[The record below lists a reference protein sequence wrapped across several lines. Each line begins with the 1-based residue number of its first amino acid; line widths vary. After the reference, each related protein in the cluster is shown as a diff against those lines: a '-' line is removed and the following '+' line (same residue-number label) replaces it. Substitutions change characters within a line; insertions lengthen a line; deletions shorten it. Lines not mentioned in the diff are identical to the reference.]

1 MSLLTAELRKVWGNR
16 VFPMLLAV
24 LVAANL
30 LLLWMGTRPTANRP
44 PAAAYRAVG
53 ADLAALG
60 SDMTAKGD
68 FLHSKLNETES
79 LLRLENFFRNSAYSN
94 SVIQKNYRE
103 ENAALFEAY
112 EQTYLDKT
120 YTLYT
125 DSLTMEYR
133 LFTQLVN
140 EYDTVAGYTDF
151 LDSVQTKAS
160 QLAGISIF
168 QNDETG
174 YDLKNIE
181 VTAKVYAGLGETAID
196 YYPQKGLYTAIS
208 YAFTD
213 LILLASML
221 VLALLLVRQERDSGL
236 LSLVRS
242 LPGGRLQTALAKLG
256 AFALSL
262 LTVLALLYGINL
274 AYCAATFGLGS
285 LTRTIQSVPAL
296 MRCTM
301 QITVGQYLFRFL
313 LAKWAG
319 AFVMGLWVML
329 AALVARR
336 AAAGW
341 AAALTGPLVMFG
353 IRAAIP
359 ATSRLNVIKYAN
371 LASLLQTNE
380 LLGNYRNLFWFGS
393 PIGLPLVEWTAA
405 VVYGGVLTFAFCWVF
420 ARAQLLPAAKRGFL
434 LGLRHK
440 THATSIYKEEAR
452 KLLLLNG
459 AAVVLVA
466 FIGFCIYQGLTAES
480 YIGADEIYYAYYMNH
495 ISGPFTQESYDWLEE
510 QGEEFDPMLEAQRQV
525 AAGILSSDALL
536 AFSALQQ
543 KYSVYSQVINQNI
556 NYYLKEHP
564 GAWLVYESG
573 YKELFGFTGDADVQD
588 ALLAGLACALCF
600 SGLFAMERR
609 GGMET
614 VLCVTPLGRK
624 RTVRA
629 KLLMSGVAAFVIAA
643 GSCLPHL
650 IQVLRDYG
658 LPVLFAPAMSI
669 SEFESLPM
677 FVTLSDVLLFWFL
690 CRIAACLCMAAITLT
705 LGRLFGNLLPA
716 LFVSAVGYCLPAL
729 LSLSGMEGGIEWLGF
744 WPLFHAA
751 NFFTTQGYAGE
762 EGLPYNNAWVII
774 LIFTAAVFVTV
785 ALTGYLQDAYE
796 LKGVDLD
803 ARRW

>member
-30 LLLWMGTRPTANRP
+30 LLLWMGTRPTANQP

-53 ADLAALG
+53 ADLVALG

-79 LLRLENFFRNSAYSN
+79 LLRLENYFRDLAYGN
-94 SVIQKNYRE
+94 SVILQNYRE
-103 ENAALFEAY
+103 ENADLFDQY
-112 EQTYLDKT
+112 EQMYRDKS
-120 YTLYT
+120 YNLYT

-151 LDSVQTKAS
+151 LDSVQIKAN

-181 VTAKVYAGLGETAID
+181 VTANVYAGLGETTID
-196 YYPQKGLYTAIS
+196 YYPQKGLYTTIS

-262 LTVLALLYGINL
+262 LAVLVLLYGVNL
-274 AYCAATFGLGS
+274 AYCAATFGLGP

-301 QITVGQYLFRFL
+301 QITVGQYLLRFL

-341 AAALTGPLVMFG
+341 AAALVGPLVMFG

-380 LLGNYRNLFWFGS
+380 LLGNYRNLYWFGS

-405 VVYGGVLTFAFCWVF
+405 VLYGGVLVFAFCWVF
-420 ARAQLLPAAKRGFL
+420 ASAQLLPAAKRGFL

-452 KLLLLNG
+452 KLFLLNG
-459 AAVVLVA
+459 AALVLAA
-466 FIGFCIYQGLTAES
+466 FGGFGIYQGVTAES

-510 QGEEFDPMLEAQRQV
+510 QGEEFAPMLEAQRQV
-525 AAGILSSDALL
+525 AAGTLSSDALL

-588 ALLAGLACALCF
+588 ALLAGLACSLCF
-600 SGLFAMERR
+600 SGLFSMERR

-614 VLCVTPLGRK
+614 VLCVTPRGRK

-690 CRIAACLCMAAITLT
+690 CRIAACLCMAVITLT

-729 LSLSGMEGGIEWLGF
+729 LSLSGMEGGIEWMGF

-751 NFFTTQGYAGE
+751 NFLTTQGYAGE
-762 EGLPYNNAWVII
+762 EGLPYNYAWMI
-774 LIFTAAVFVTV
+774 LLFFAAALLGTIFLWGT
-785 ALTGYLQDAYE
+785 LQDSYE
-796 LKGVDLD
+796 MKGLDLD
-803 ARRW
+803 ATG

>member
-30 LLLWMGTRPTANRP
+30 LLLWMGTRPTANQP
-44 PAAAYRAVG
+44 PAASYRAVG

-79 LLRLENFFRNSAYSN
+79 LLRLENYFRDLAYGN
-94 SVIQKNYRE
+94 SVILQNYRE
-103 ENAALFEAY
+103 ENADLFDQY
-112 EQTYLDKT
+112 EQMYRDKS

-151 LDSVQTKAS
+151 LDSVQTKAN

-181 VTAKVYAGLGETAID
+181 VTAAVYAGLGETAID

-262 LTVLALLYGINL
+262 LAVLALLYGVNL
-274 AYCAATFGLGS
+274 AYCAATFGLGP

-301 QITVGQYLFRFL
+301 QITVGEYLLRFL
-313 LAKWAG
+313 LAKWVG

-329 AALVARR
+329 AALAARR

-341 AAALTGPLVMFG
+341 AAALVGPLVMFG

-380 LLGNYRNLFWFGS
+380 LLGNYRNLYWFGS
-393 PIGLPLVEWTAA
+393 PVGLPLVEWTAA
-405 VVYGGVLTFAFCWVF
+405 VLYGGALGFGFCWVF

-452 KLLLLNG
+452 KLFLLNG

-466 FIGFCIYQGLTAES
+466 FIGFGIYQGVTAES
-480 YIGADEIYYAYYMNH
+480 YIGADEIYYAYYMNR
-495 ISGPFTQESYDWLEE
+495 ISGPFPQESYDWLVE
-510 QGEEFDPMLEAQRQV
+510 QGEEFAPMLEAQRQV
-525 AAGILSSDALL
+525 AAGTLSSDALL

-543 KYSVYSQVINQNI
+543 KYNVYTQIINQNI

-588 ALLAGLACALCF
+588 TLLAGLACALCF

-614 VLCVTPLGRK
+614 VLCVTPRGRK

-629 KLLMSGVAAFVIAA
+629 KLLMSGGAAFVIAA

-650 IQVLRDYG
+650 IQVVRDYG
-658 LPVLFAPAMSI
+658 LPVLLAPAMSI
-669 SEFESLPM
+669 SEFESLPT
-677 FVTLSDVLLFWFL
+677 FVTLSDVLLFWFV

-705 LGRLFGNLLPA
+705 LGHLFANLLPA
-716 LFVSAVGYCLPAL
+716 LFVSAVGYCLPSL

-751 NFFTTQGYAGE
+751 NFLTTQGYSAE
-762 EGLPYNNAWVII
+762 ENLPYNNAWMIFLI
-774 LIFTAAVFVTV
+774 LAAALMGVV
-785 ALTGYLQDAYE
+785 ALAEYLQDAYE
-796 LKGVDLD
+796 LKGVDFD
-803 ARRW
+803 AGVR

>member
-30 LLLWMGTRPTANRP
+30 LLLWMGTRPTANQP
-44 PAAAYRAVG
+44 PAAAYHAVG
-53 ADLAALG
+53 ADVAALG
-60 SDMTAKGD
+60 SDMAAKSD
-68 FLHSKLNETES
+68 FLHGKLDEAES
-79 LLRLENFFRNSAYSN
+79 LLNLENYYRNLAYGN
-94 SVIQKNYRE
+94 SVYLQHYRE
-103 ENAALFEAY
+103 ENATLFDQY
-112 EQTYLDKT
+112 EQMYLDKS

-133 LFTQLVN
+133 LFAQLVN

-151 LDSVQTKAS
+151 LDSVQTKAN

-181 VTAKVYAGLGETAID
+181 VTAAVYAGLGETAID

-262 LTVLALLYGINL
+262 LAVLALLYGVNL
-274 AYCAATFGLGS
+274 AYCAATFGLGP

-341 AAALTGPLVMFG
+341 AAALAGPLVMFG

-380 LLGNYRNLFWFGS
+380 LLGNYRNLYWFGS

-405 VVYGGVLTFAFCWVF
+405 VVYGGALGFGFCWVF
-420 ARAQLLPAAKRGFL
+420 ARAQLLSAAKRGFL

-459 AAVVLVA
+459 AALVLAA
-466 FIGFCIYQGLTAES
+466 FAGFGIYQGVTAES
-480 YIGADEIYYAYYMNH
+480 YIGPDEIYYAYYMKH
-495 ISGPFTQESYDWLEE
+495 ISGPFTQESYDWLEQ
-510 QGEEFDPMLEAQRQV
+510 QGEEFAPLLEGNS
-525 AAGILSSDALL
+525 AASGVPYDV
-536 AFSALQQ
+536 FSLRQ
-543 KYSVYSQVINQNI
+543 KYIVYNQIINQNI

-573 YKELFGFTGDADVQD
+573 YRELFGFAGDADVQD
-588 ALLAGLACALCF
+588 TLLAGLACALCF
-600 SGLFAMERR
+600 SGLFSMERR

-614 VLCVTPLGRK
+614 ILCTTPLGRK

-629 KLLMSGVAAFVIAA
+629 KLAVSAGVAVLIAA
-643 GSCLPHL
+643 ASCLPHL

-669 SEFESLPM
+669 SEFESLPA
-677 FVTLSDVLLFWFL
+677 FVTLSDVLLFWFV
-690 CRIAACLCMAAITLT
+690 CRIAACLCMGAITLT
-705 LGRLFGNLLPA
+705 LGRVFGNLLPA

-762 EGLPYNNAWVII
+762 EGLPYNNAWVILLL
-774 LIFTAAVFVTV
+774 LIVVLLGTAT
-785 ALTGYLQDAYE
+785 LWGYLRDCYEWKGSILDDAS
-796 LKGVDLD
+796 
-803 ARRW
+803 

>member
-1 MSLLTAELRKVWGNR
+1 
-16 VFPMLLAV
+16 
-24 LVAANL
+24 
-30 LLLWMGTRPTANRP
+30 
-44 PAAAYRAVG
+44 
-53 ADLAALG
+53 
-60 SDMTAKGD
+60 
-68 FLHSKLNETES
+68 
-79 LLRLENFFRNSAYSN
+79 
-94 SVIQKNYRE
+94 
-103 ENAALFEAY
+103 
-112 EQTYLDKT
+112 
-120 YTLYT
+120 
-125 DSLTMEYR
+125 
-133 LFTQLVN
+133 
-140 EYDTVAGYTDF
+140 
-151 LDSVQTKAS
+151 
-160 QLAGISIF
+160 
-168 QNDETG
+168 
-174 YDLKNIE
+174 
-181 VTAKVYAGLGETAID
+181 
-196 YYPQKGLYTAIS
+196 
-208 YAFTD
+208 
-213 LILLASML
+213 ML

-262 LTVLALLYGINL
+262 LAVLALLYGVNL
-274 AYCAATFGLGS
+274 AYCAATFGLGP

-341 AAALTGPLVMFG
+341 AAALAGPLVMFG

-380 LLGNYRNLFWFGS
+380 LLGNYRNLYWFGS

-405 VVYGGVLTFAFCWVF
+405 VVYGGALGFGFCWVF
-420 ARAQLLPAAKRGFL
+420 ARAQLLSAAKRGFL

-459 AAVVLVA
+459 AALVLAA
-466 FIGFCIYQGLTAES
+466 FAGFGIYQGVTAES
-480 YIGADEIYYAYYMNH
+480 YIGPDEIYYAYYMKH
-495 ISGPFTQESYDWLEE
+495 ISGPFTQESYDWLEQ
-510 QGEEFDPMLEAQRQV
+510 QGEEFAPLLEGNS
-525 AAGILSSDALL
+525 AASGVPYDV
-536 AFSALQQ
+536 FSLRQ
-543 KYSVYSQVINQNI
+543 KYIVYNQIINQNI

-573 YKELFGFTGDADVQD
+573 YRELFGFAGDADVQD
-588 ALLAGLACALCF
+588 TLLAGLACALCF
-600 SGLFAMERR
+600 SGLFSMERR

-614 VLCVTPLGRK
+614 ILCTTPLGRK

-629 KLLMSGVAAFVIAA
+629 KLLMSGVVAFVIAA

-669 SEFESLPM
+669 SEFESLPA
-677 FVTLSDVLLFWFL
+677 FVTLSDVLLFWFV
-690 CRIAACLCMAAITLT
+690 CRIAACLCMGAITLT
-705 LGRLFGNLLPA
+705 LGRVFGNLLPA

-729 LSLSGMEGGIEWLGF
+729 LSLSGMDGGIEWLGF

-762 EGLPYNNAWVII
+762 EGLPYNNAWVILLL
-774 LIFTAAVFVTV
+774 LIVVLLGTAT
-785 ALTGYLQDAYE
+785 LWGYLRDCYEWKGSILDDAS
-796 LKGVDLD
+796 
-803 ARRW
+803 

>member
-16 VFPMLLAV
+16 VFPILLAV

-30 LLLWMGTRPTANRP
+30 LLLWIGTRPTANQP

-53 ADLAALG
+53 ADLATLG
-60 SDMTAKGD
+60 SDMAAKGD
-68 FLHSKLNETES
+68 FLHGKLDEAES
-79 LLRLENFFRNSAYSN
+79 LLRLENYFRDSAYGN
-94 SVIQKNYRE
+94 SVIQQNYRE
-103 ENAALFEAY
+103 ENAELFDQY
-112 EQTYLDKT
+112 EQIYRDKS

-151 LDSVQTKAS
+151 LDSVQTKAN
-160 QLAGISIF
+160 QLSGISIF

-181 VTAKVYAGLGETAID
+181 VTAAVYAGLDKTAID

-242 LPGGRLQTALAKLG
+242 LPAGRLQTALAKLG

-262 LTVLALLYGINL
+262 LAVLALLYGVNL
-274 AYCAATFGLGS
+274 VYCAASFGLGP

-301 QITVGQYLFRFL
+301 QITVGEYLLRFL

-336 AAAGW
+336 TAAGW
-341 AAALTGPLVMFG
+341 AAALIGPLMMFG

-380 LLGNYRNLFWFGS
+380 LLGNYRNLYWFGS

-405 VVYGGVLTFAFCWVF
+405 VLYGGVLASSFCWVF
-420 ARAQLLPAAKRGFL
+420 ARVQLLSAVKRGFL

-440 THATSIYKEEAR
+440 TRATSIYKEEAR

-459 AAVVLVA
+459 AAVVLA
-466 FIGFCIYQGLTAES
+466 SFIGFGVYQGVTAES
-480 YIGADEIYYAYYMNH
+480 YIGADEIYYAYYMRH
-495 ISGPFTQESYDWLEE
+495 ISGPFTQKSRAWLEE
-510 QGEEFDPMLEAQRQV
+510 QGEEFGPMLETQQHIASGQTSPDTIV
-525 AAGILSSDALL
+525 AYSS
-536 AFSALQQ
+536 LQQ
-543 KYSVYSQVINQNI
+543 KFSVYLKVIQQNI
-556 NYYLKEHP
+556 NSYLKEHP

-573 YKELFGFTGDADVQD
+573 YKELFGFTGQADVQD
-588 ALLAGLACALCF
+588 ALLAGLACAICF

-614 VLCVTPLGRK
+614 ILCVTPLGRK

-629 KLLMSGVAAFVIAA
+629 KLAVSAGVAAAIAVS
-643 GSCLPHL
+643 SCLPHL

-658 LPVLFAPAMSI
+658 LPALLAPAMSI
-669 SEFESLPM
+669 SEFESLPS
-677 FVTLSDVLLFWFL
+677 FVTLSDVLLFWLF
-690 CRIAACLCMAAITLT
+690 CRVVACFCMCTITLT
-705 LGRLFGNLLPA
+705 LGRAFGNLLPA

-751 NFFTTQGYAGE
+751 NFLTTQGYAGE
-762 EGLPYNNAWVII
+762 EGLPYNNAWMILLIVAAALLVVI
-774 LIFTAAVFVTV
+774 
-785 ALTGYLQDAYE
+785 ALAGYLQDDYE
-796 LKGVDLD
+796 MKGVALN
-803 ARRW
+803 AEG

>member
-1 MSLLTAELRKVWGNR
+1 MSLLTAELRKVWGSR

-30 LLLWMGTRPTANRP
+30 LLLWMGTRPTANQP

-60 SDMTAKGD
+60 SDMAAKGD
-68 FLHSKLNETES
+68 FLHGKLGETES
-79 LLRLENFFRNSAYSN
+79 LLRLENYYRDLAYGN
-94 SVIQKNYRE
+94 SVTLQYYRE
-103 ENAALFEAY
+103 QNADLFNDW
-112 EQTYLDKT
+112 EQTYLDKA

-125 DSLTMEYR
+125 DSLSLDYV
-133 LFTQLVN
+133 LLSQLVN
-140 EYDTVAGYTDF
+140 EYDTVAGYSDF
-151 LDSVQTKAS
+151 LDSVQTKAE

-181 VTAKVYAGLGETAID
+181 VTANIYADLGKPAID

-262 LTVLALLYGINL
+262 LTVLALLYGVNL
-274 AYCAATFGLGS
+274 AYCAATFGLGP

-313 LAKWAG
+313 LAKWVG

-341 AAALTGPLVMFG
+341 AAALVGPLVMFG

-380 LLGNYRNLFWFGS
+380 LLGNYRNLYWFGS

-405 VVYGGVLTFAFCWVF
+405 ILYGGALGFGFCWVF
-420 ARAQLLPAAKRGFL
+420 ARAQLLPAARCGFVF
-434 LGLRHK
+434 GLRHR
-440 THATSIYKEEAR
+440 TRATSIYKEEAC
-452 KLLLLNG
+452 KLLLING
-459 AAVVLVA
+459 AALALAA
-466 FIGFCIYQGLTAES
+466 FVGFGIYQGVTAES
-480 YIGADEIYYAYYMNH
+480 YIGADEIYYAYYMKH
-495 ISGPFTQESYDWLEE
+495 ISGPFSQESYDWLEQ
-510 QGEEFDPMLEAQRQV
+510 QGEEFAPMLEVQRKV
-525 AAGILSSDALL
+525 AAGELSSDAML
-536 AFSALQQ
+536 AFSSLQQ
-543 KYSVYSQVINQNI
+543 KYSVYSQVINQNV

-573 YKELFGFTGDADVQD
+573 YKELFGFTGQADIQD

-600 SGLFAMERR
+600 SGLFSMERR

-614 VLCVTPLGRK
+614 ILCTTPLGRK

-629 KLLMSGVAAFVIAA
+629 KLAVSAGVAVLIAA
-643 GSCLPHL
+643 ASCLPHL

-658 LPVLFAPAMSI
+658 LPTLFAPALSI
-669 SEFESLPM
+669 LEFESIPV
-677 FVTLSDVLLFWFL
+677 FITLSDVLLFWFL
-690 CRIAACLCMAAITLT
+690 CRVAACLCMGAITLT
-705 LGRLFGNLLPA
+705 LGRIFGNLLPA

-751 NFFTTQGYAGE
+751 ALLTTQGYG
-762 EGLPYNNAWVII
+762 GPDGMPYSYAWIVIF
-774 LIFTAAVFVTV
+774 LFAV
-785 ALTGYLQDAYE
+785 ALLGTLFLWATLRDSYERKGLWTDGTG
-796 LKGVDLD
+796 
-803 ARRW
+803 

>member
-30 LLLWMGTRPTANRP
+30 LLLWMGTRPTANQP
-44 PAAAYRAVG
+44 PAVAYRAVG
-53 ADLAALG
+53 ADLAARG
-60 SDMTAKGD
+60 SDMAAKGD
-68 FLHSKLNETES
+68 FLHGKLDETES
-79 LLRLENFFRNSAYSN
+79 LLRLENYYRDLAYGN
-94 SVIQKNYRE
+94 SVTLQYYRE
-103 ENAALFEAY
+103 QNGELFDAW
-112 EQTYLDKT
+112 EQTYLDRA

-133 LFTQLVN
+133 LLTQLVN

-151 LDSVQTKAS
+151 LDSVQTKAG

-181 VTAKVYAGLGETAID
+181 VTANVYAGLGETTID

-262 LTVLALLYGINL
+262 LAVLALLYGVNL
-274 AYCAATFGLGS
+274 AYCAATFGLGP

-301 QITVGQYLFRFL
+301 QITVGQYLLRFL
-313 LAKWAG
+313 LAKWGG

-341 AAALTGPLVMFG
+341 AAALAGPLVMFG

-380 LLGNYRNLFWFGS
+380 LLGNYRNLYWFGS

-405 VVYGGVLTFAFCWVF
+405 VLYGGALGFGFCWVF
-420 ARAQLLPAAKRGFL
+420 ARAQLLSASKRGFL

-440 THATSIYKEEAR
+440 TRATSIYKEEAR

-459 AAVVLVA
+459 AALVLAA
-466 FIGFCIYQGLTAES
+466 FVGFGVYQGVTAES
-480 YIGADEIYYAYYMNH
+480 YIGPDEIYYAYYMKH
-495 ISGPFTQESYDWLEE
+495 ISGPFTQESYDWLEQ
-510 QGEEFDPMLEAQRQV
+510 QGEEFAPMLEAQQKV
-525 AAGILSSDALL
+525 AAGELSSDAML
-536 AFSALQQ
+536 AFSSL
-543 KYSVYSQVINQNI
+543 

-573 YKELFGFTGDADVQD
+573 YRELFGFTGQADVQD
-588 ALLAGLACALCF
+588 TLLAGLACALCF
-600 SGLFAMERR
+600 AGLFSMERR

-614 VLCVTPLGRK
+614 ILCTTPLGRQ

-629 KLLMSGVAAFVIAA
+629 KLAVSAGVAVLIAA
-643 GSCLPHL
+643 ASCLPHL

-658 LPVLFAPAMSI
+658 LPAIFAPAMSI
-669 SEFESLPM
+669 AEFESLPAL
-677 FVTLSDVLLFWFL
+677 VTLSDVLLFWFV
-690 CRIAACLCMAAITLT
+690 CRIAACLCMGAITLT
-705 LGRLFGNLLPA
+705 LGRVFGNLLPA

-751 NFFTTQGYAGE
+751 ALLTTQGYSG
-762 EGLPYNNAWVII
+762 EGLPYSYGWIA
-774 LIFTAAVFVTV
+774 LLLLAVVL
-785 ALTGYLQDAYE
+785 LTTLFLSGLLRDTYE
-796 LKGVDLD
+796 LKGVNPD
-803 ARRW
+803 AGAW

>member
-16 VFPMLLAV
+16 LFPMLLAV

-30 LLLWMGTRPTANRP
+30 LLLWMGTRPTANQP

-53 ADLAALG
+53 ADLAARG
-60 SDMTAKGD
+60 SDMAAKGD
-68 FLHSKLNETES
+68 FLHGKLDETES
-79 LLRLENFFRNSAYSN
+79 LLRLENYYRDLAYGN
-94 SVIQKNYRE
+94 SVTLQYYRE
-103 ENAALFEAY
+103 QNADLFDAW
-112 EQTYLDKT
+112 EQAYLDKT

-125 DSLTMEYR
+125 DSLSLDYA
-133 LFTQLVN
+133 LLSQLAS
-140 EYDTVAGYTDF
+140 EYDTVAGYGDF
-151 LDSVQTKAS
+151 LDSVQTKAG

-181 VTAKVYAGLGETAID
+181 VTAAVYAGLGETAID

-242 LPGGRLQTALAKLG
+242 LPDGRLQTALAKLG

-262 LTVLALLYGINL
+262 LAVLALLYGVNL
-274 AYCAATFGLGS
+274 AYCAATFGLGP

-301 QITVGQYLFRFL
+301 QITVGQYLLRFL

-341 AAALTGPLVMFG
+341 AAALAGPLVMFG

-380 LLGNYRNLFWFGS
+380 LLGNYRNLYWFGS

-405 VVYGGVLTFAFCWVF
+405 VVYGGALGFGFCWVF
-420 ARAQLLPAAKRGFL
+420 ARAQLLSAAKRGFL

-459 AAVVLVA
+459 AALVLAA
-466 FIGFCIYQGLTAES
+466 FAGFGIYQGVTAES
-480 YIGADEIYYAYYMNH
+480 YIGPDEIYYAYYMKH
-495 ISGPFTQESYDWLEE
+495 ISGPFTQESYDWLEQ
-510 QGEEFDPMLEAQRQV
+510 QGEEFAPLLEGNS
-525 AAGILSSDALL
+525 AASGVPYDV
-536 AFSALQQ
+536 FSLRQ
-543 KYSVYSQVINQNI
+543 KYIVYNQIINQNI

-573 YKELFGFTGDADVQD
+573 YRELFGFAGDADVQD
-588 ALLAGLACALCF
+588 TLLAGLACALCF
-600 SGLFAMERR
+600 SGLFSMERR

-614 VLCVTPLGRK
+614 ILCTTPLGRK

-629 KLLMSGVAAFVIAA
+629 KLLMSGVVAFVIAA

-669 SEFESLPM
+669 SEFESLPA
-677 FVTLSDVLLFWFL
+677 FVTLSDVLLFWFV
-690 CRIAACLCMAAITLT
+690 CRIAACLCMGAITLT
-705 LGRLFGNLLPA
+705 LGRVFGNLLPA

-729 LSLSGMEGGIEWLGF
+729 LSLSGMDGGIEWLGF

-762 EGLPYNNAWVII
+762 EGLPYNNAWVI
-774 LIFTAAVFVTV
+774 LLLLVVVLLGTAT
-785 ALTGYLQDAYE
+785 LWGYLRDCYE
-796 LKGVDLD
+796 WKGSILD
-803 ARRW
+803 AAG

>member
-30 LLLWMGTRPTANRP
+30 LLLWMGTRPTANQP
-44 PAAAYRAVG
+44 PAAAYHAVG
-53 ADLAALG
+53 ADVAALG
-60 SDMTAKGD
+60 SDMAAKGD
-68 FLHSKLNETES
+68 FLHGKLDEAES
-79 LLRLENFFRNSAYSN
+79 LLNLENYYRNLAYGN
-94 SVIQKNYRE
+94 SVYLQHYRE
-103 ENAALFEAY
+103 ENATLFNQY
-112 EQTYLDKT
+112 EQMYLDKS

-133 LFTQLVN
+133 LFAQLVN

-151 LDSVQTKAS
+151 LDSVQTKAN

-181 VTAKVYAGLGETAID
+181 VTAAVYAGLGETAID

-262 LTVLALLYGINL
+262 LAVLALLYGVNL
-274 AYCAATFGLGS
+274 AYCAATFGLGP

-341 AAALTGPLVMFG
+341 AAALAGPLVMFG

-380 LLGNYRNLFWFGS
+380 LLGNYRNLYWFGS

-405 VVYGGVLTFAFCWVF
+405 VVYGGALGFGFCWVF
-420 ARAQLLPAAKRGFL
+420 ARAQLLSAAKRGFL

-459 AAVVLVA
+459 AALVLAA
-466 FIGFCIYQGLTAES
+466 FAGFGIYQGVTAES
-480 YIGADEIYYAYYMNH
+480 YIGPDEIYYAYYMKH
-495 ISGPFTQESYDWLEE
+495 ISGPFTQESYDWLEQ
-510 QGEEFDPMLEAQRQV
+510 QGEEFAPLLEGNS
-525 AAGILSSDALL
+525 AASGVPYDV
-536 AFSALQQ
+536 FSLRQ
-543 KYSVYSQVINQNI
+543 KYIVYNQIINQNI

-573 YKELFGFTGDADVQD
+573 YRELFGFAGDADVQD
-588 ALLAGLACALCF
+588 TLLAGLACALCF
-600 SGLFAMERR
+600 SGLFSMERR

-614 VLCVTPLGRK
+614 ILCTTPLGRK

-629 KLLMSGVAAFVIAA
+629 KLLMSGVVAFVIAA

-669 SEFESLPM
+669 SEFESLPA
-677 FVTLSDVLLFWFL
+677 FVTLSDVLLFWFV
-690 CRIAACLCMAAITLT
+690 CRIAACLCMGAITLT
-705 LGRLFGNLLPA
+705 LGRVFGNLLPA

-729 LSLSGMEGGIEWLGF
+729 LSLSGMDGGIEWLGF

-762 EGLPYNNAWVII
+762 KGLPYNNAWVI
-774 LIFTAAVFVTV
+774 LLLLVVVLLGTAT
-785 ALTGYLQDAYE
+785 LWGYLRDCYE
-796 LKGVDLD
+796 WKGSILD
-803 ARRW
+803 AAS

>member
-30 LLLWMGTRPTANRP
+30 LLLWMGTRPTANQP

-53 ADLAALG
+53 ADLAARG
-60 SDMTAKGD
+60 SDMAAKGD
-68 FLHSKLNETES
+68 FLHGKLDETES
-79 LLRLENFFRNSAYSN
+79 LLRLENYYRDLAYGN
-94 SVIQKNYRE
+94 SVTLQYYRE
-103 ENAALFEAY
+103 QNADLFDAW

-125 DSLTMEYR
+125 DSLSLDYA
-133 LFTQLVN
+133 LLSQLVS
-140 EYDTVAGYTDF
+140 EYDTVAGYGDF
-151 LDSVQTKAS
+151 LDSVQTKAG

-181 VTAKVYAGLGETAID
+181 VTAAVYAGLDETTID

-262 LTVLALLYGINL
+262 LAVLALMYGVNL
-274 AYCAATFGLGS
+274 AYCAATFGLGP

-313 LAKWAG
+313 LAKWVG

-341 AAALTGPLVMFG
+341 AAALAGPLVMFG

-380 LLGNYRNLFWFGS
+380 LLGNYRNLYWFGS
-393 PIGLPLVEWTAA
+393 PIGLPLVEWTA
-405 VVYGGVLTFAFCWVF
+405 VLGFGFCRVF
-420 ARAQLLPAAKRGFL
+420 ARAQLLSAPKRGSL
-434 LGLRHK
+434 LGLQHK

-459 AAVVLVA
+459 AALVLAA
-466 FIGFCIYQGLTAES
+466 FVGFGIYQGVTAES
-480 YIGADEIYYAYYMNH
+480 YIGPDEIYYAYYMKH
-495 ISGPFTQESYDWLEE
+495 ISGPFTQESYDWLEQ
-510 QGEEFDPMLEAQRQV
+510 QGEEFAPMLEAQQKV
-525 AAGILSSDALL
+525 AAGELSSDAML
-536 AFSALQQ
+536 AFSSLT
-543 KYSVYSQVINQNI
+543 
-556 NYYLKEHP
+556 P
-564 GAWLVYESG
+564 RR
-573 YKELFGFTGDADVQD
+573 
-588 ALLAGLACALCF
+588 LAGLRKRLQRAVRLHRPGRCAGRVAGRA
-600 SGLFAMERR
+600 GLRALFFRAVLDGAPRRHGDDPLHHAAWPQAHGAGQTRGQCGRGRADR
-609 GGMET
+609 GGI
-614 VLCVTPLGRK
+614 L
-624 RTVRA
+624 
-629 KLLMSGVAAFVIAA
+629 SAAFHSGAA
-643 GSCLPHL
+643 R
-650 IQVLRDYG
+650 LRPAR
-658 LPVLFAPAMSI
+658 PVRP
-669 SEFESLPM
+669 
-677 FVTLSDVLLFWFL
+677 SDEHFRV
-690 CRIAACLCMAAITLT
+690 
-705 LGRLFGNLLPA
+705 
-716 LFVSAVGYCLPAL
+716 
-729 LSLSGMEGGIEWLGF
+729 
-744 WPLFHAA
+744 
-751 NFFTTQGYAGE
+751 
-762 EGLPYNNAWVII
+762 
-774 LIFTAAVFVTV
+774 
-785 ALTGYLQDAYE
+785 
-796 LKGVDLD
+796 
-803 ARRW
+803 

>member
-30 LLLWMGTRPTANRP
+30 LLLWMGTRPTANQP
-44 PAAAYRAVG
+44 PAAAYHAVG
-53 ADLAALG
+53 ADVAALG
-60 SDMTAKGD
+60 SDMAAKSD
-68 FLHSKLNETES
+68 FLHGKLDEAES
-79 LLRLENFFRNSAYSN
+79 LLNLENYYRNLAYGN
-94 SVIQKNYRE
+94 SVYLQHYRE
-103 ENAALFEAY
+103 ENATLFDQY
-112 EQTYLDKT
+112 EQMYLDKS

-133 LFTQLVN
+133 LFAQLVN

-151 LDSVQTKAS
+151 LDSVQTKAN

-181 VTAKVYAGLGETAID
+181 VTAAVYADLGETASD
-196 YYPQKGLYTAIS
+196 YYPQKGLYTASS

-262 LTVLALLYGINL
+262 LAVLALLYGVNL
-274 AYCAATFGLGS
+274 AYCAAAFGLGP

-341 AAALTGPLVMFG
+341 AAALAGPLVMFG

-380 LLGNYRNLFWFGS
+380 LLGNYRNLYWFGS

-405 VVYGGVLTFAFCWVF
+405 VVYGGALGFGFCWVF
-420 ARAQLLPAAKRGFL
+420 ARAQLLSAAKRGFL

-459 AAVVLVA
+459 AALVLAA
-466 FIGFCIYQGLTAES
+466 FAGFGIYQGVTAES
-480 YIGADEIYYAYYMNH
+480 YIGPDEIYYAYYMKH
-495 ISGPFTQESYDWLEE
+495 ISGPFTQESYDWLEQ
-510 QGEEFDPMLEAQRQV
+510 QGEEFAPLLEGNS
-525 AAGILSSDALL
+525 AASGVPYDV
-536 AFSALQQ
+536 FSLRQ
-543 KYSVYSQVINQNI
+543 KYIVYNQIINQNI

-573 YKELFGFTGDADVQD
+573 YRELFGFAGDADVQD
-588 ALLAGLACALCF
+588 TLLAGLACALCF
-600 SGLFAMERR
+600 SGLFSMERR

-614 VLCVTPLGRK
+614 ILCTTPLGRK

-629 KLLMSGVAAFVIAA
+629 KLAVSAGVAVLIAA
-643 GSCLPHL
+643 ASCLPHL

-669 SEFESLPM
+669 SEFESLPA
-677 FVTLSDVLLFWFL
+677 FVTLSDVLLFWFV
-690 CRIAACLCMAAITLT
+690 CRIAACLCMGAITLT
-705 LGRLFGNLLPA
+705 LGRVFGNLLPA

-729 LSLSGMEGGIEWLGF
+729 LSLSGMDGGIEWLGF

-762 EGLPYNNAWVII
+762 EGLPYNNAWVI
-774 LIFTAAVFVTV
+774 LLLLVVVLLGTAT
-785 ALTGYLQDAYE
+785 LWGYLRDCYE
-796 LKGVDLD
+796 WKGSILD
-803 ARRW
+803 AAS

>member
-30 LLLWMGTRPTANRP
+30 LLLWMGTRPTANQP
-44 PAAAYRAVG
+44 PAVAYRAVG

-60 SDMTAKGD
+60 SDMAAKGD
-68 FLHSKLNETES
+68 FLHGKLDEAES
-79 LLRLENFFRNSAYSN
+79 LLRLENYFRDSAYGN
-94 SVIQKNYRE
+94 SVIQQNYRE
-103 ENAALFEAY
+103 ENAELFDQY
-112 EQTYLDKT
+112 EQIYRDKS

-151 LDSVQTKAS
+151 LDSVQTKAN
-160 QLAGISIF
+160 QLSGISIF

-181 VTAKVYAGLGETAID
+181 VTAAVYAGLDETAID

-242 LPGGRLQTALAKLG
+242 LPAGRLQTALAKLG

-262 LTVLALLYGINL
+262 LAVLALLYGVNL
-274 AYCAATFGLGS
+274 VYCAASFGLGP

-301 QITVGQYLFRFL
+301 QITVGEYLLRFL

-341 AAALTGPLVMFG
+341 AAALIGPLMMFG

-380 LLGNYRNLFWFGS
+380 LLGNYRNLYWFGS

-405 VVYGGVLTFAFCWVF
+405 VLYGGVLASSFCWVF
-420 ARAQLLPAAKRGFL
+420 ARVQLLSAVKRGFL

-440 THATSIYKEEAR
+440 TRATSIYKEEAR

-459 AAVVLVA
+459 AVIALA
-466 FIGFCIYQGLTAES
+466 SFIGFSVYQGITAES
-480 YIGADEIYYAYYMNH
+480 YISADEIYYAYYMRH
-495 ISGPFTQESYDWLEE
+495 ISGPFTQKSRAWLEE
-510 QGEEFDPMLEAQRQV
+510 QGEEFGPMLETQQHIASGQTSPDTIV
-525 AAGILSSDALL
+525 AYSS
-536 AFSALQQ
+536 LQQ
-543 KYSVYSQVINQNI
+543 KFSVYLKVIQQNI
-556 NYYLKEHP
+556 NSYLKEHP

-573 YKELFGFTGDADVQD
+573 YKELFGFTGQADVQD
-588 ALLAGLACALCF
+588 ALLAGLACAICF

-614 VLCVTPLGRK
+614 ILCVTPLGRK

-629 KLLMSGVAAFVIAA
+629 KLAVSAGVAAAIAVS
-643 GSCLPHL
+643 SCLPHL

-658 LPVLFAPAMSI
+658 LPALLAPAMSI
-669 SEFESLPM
+669 SEFESLPS
-677 FVTLSDVLLFWFL
+677 FVTLSDVLLFWLF
-690 CRIAACLCMAAITLT
+690 CRVVACFCMCTITLT
-705 LGRLFGNLLPA
+705 LGRAFGNLLPA

-751 NFFTTQGYAGE
+751 ALLTTQGYGGADGS
-762 EGLPYNNAWVII
+762 PYNYGLATLFLLIVTLLSTII
-774 LIFTAAVFVTV
+774 LAIH
-785 ALTGYLQDAYE
+785 LQDSYE
-796 LKGVDLD
+796 WKGSLSL
-803 ARRW
+803 

>member
-16 VFPMLLAV
+16 VFPILLAV

-30 LLLWMGTRPTANRP
+30 LLLWIGTRPTANQP

-60 SDMTAKGD
+60 SDMAAKGD
-68 FLHSKLNETES
+68 FLHGKLDEAES
-79 LLRLENFFRNSAYSN
+79 LLSLENYYRNLAYGN
-94 SVIQKNYRE
+94 SVYLQHYRE
-103 ENAALFEAY
+103 ENATLFDQY
-112 EQTYLDKT
+112 EQMYLDKS

-151 LDSVQTKAS
+151 LDSVQTKAT

-168 QNDETG
+168 QHDESG

-181 VTAKVYAGLGETAID
+181 VTAAVYAGLGETTID

-242 LPGGRLQTALAKLG
+242 LPAGRLQTALAKLG

-262 LTVLALLYGINL
+262 LAVLALLYGVNL
-274 AYCAATFGLGS
+274 VYCAASFGLGP

-301 QITVGQYLFRFL
+301 QITVGEYLLRFL

-341 AAALTGPLVMFG
+341 AAALIGPLMMFG

-380 LLGNYRNLFWFGS
+380 LLGNYRNLYWFGS

-405 VVYGGVLTFAFCWVF
+405 VLYGGVLASSFCWVF
-420 ARAQLLPAAKRGFL
+420 ARVQLLSAVKRGFL

-440 THATSIYKEEAR
+440 TRATSIYKEEAR

-459 AAVVLVA
+459 AAVVLA
-466 FIGFCIYQGLTAES
+466 SFIGFGVYQGVTAES
-480 YIGADEIYYAYYMNH
+480 YIGADEIYYAYYMRH
-495 ISGPFTQESYDWLEE
+495 ISGPFTQKSRAWLEE
-510 QGEEFDPMLEAQRQV
+510 QGEEFGPMLETQQHIASGQTSPDTIV
-525 AAGILSSDALL
+525 AYSS
-536 AFSALQQ
+536 LQQ
-543 KYSVYSQVINQNI
+543 KFSVYLKVIQQNI
-556 NYYLKEHP
+556 NSYLKEHP

-573 YKELFGFTGDADVQD
+573 YKELFGFTGQADVQD
-588 ALLAGLACALCF
+588 ALLAGLACAICF

-614 VLCVTPLGRK
+614 ILCTTPLGRK

-629 KLLMSGVAAFVIAA
+629 KLAVSAGVAAAIAVS
-643 GSCLPHL
+643 SCLPHL

-658 LPVLFAPAMSI
+658 LPALLAPAMSI
-669 SEFESLPM
+669 SEFESLPS
-677 FVTLSDVLLFWFL
+677 FVTLSDVLLFWLF
-690 CRIAACLCMAAITLT
+690 CRVVACFCMCTITLT
-705 LGRLFGNLLPA
+705 LGRAFGNLLPA

-751 NFFTTQGYAGE
+751 NFLTTQGYAGE
-762 EGLPYNNAWVII
+762 EGLPYNNAWMILLIVAAALLVVI
-774 LIFTAAVFVTV
+774 
-785 ALTGYLQDAYE
+785 ALAGYLQDDYE
-796 LKGVDLD
+796 MKGVALN
-803 ARRW
+803 AEG

>member
-1 MSLLTAELRKVWGNR
+1 MSLLTSELRKVWGNR

-30 LLLWMGTRPTANRP
+30 LLLWMGTRPTANQP
-44 PAAAYRAVG
+44 PVAAYRAVG

-68 FLHSKLNETES
+68 FLHSKLNDTES
-79 LLRLENFFRNSAYSN
+79 LLRLENYFRDSAYSN
-94 SVIQKNYRE
+94 SVIQQNYRE
-103 ENAALFEAY
+103 ENADLFDQY
-112 EQTYLDKT
+112 EQMYRDKS

-125 DSLTMEYR
+125 DNLTMEYR

-262 LTVLALLYGINL
+262 LAVLALLYGVNL
-274 AYCAATFGLGS
+274 AYCAATFGLGP

-341 AAALTGPLVMFG
+341 AAALVGPLVMFG

-380 LLGNYRNLFWFGS
+380 LLGNYRNLYWFGS

-405 VVYGGVLTFAFCWVF
+405 VLYGGVLVFAFCWVF

-452 KLLLLNG
+452 KLFLLNG

-466 FIGFCIYQGLTAES
+466 FIGFCIYQGVTAES

-510 QGEEFDPMLEAQRQV
+510 QGEEFAPMLEAQRQV
-525 AAGILSSDALL
+525 AAGTLSSDALL

-543 KYSVYSQVINQNI
+543 KYNVYTQIINQNI

-588 ALLAGLACALCF
+588 TLLAGLACSLCF

-629 KLLMSGVAAFVIAA
+629 KLLMSGAVAFVIAA

-803 ARRW
+803 AGRW